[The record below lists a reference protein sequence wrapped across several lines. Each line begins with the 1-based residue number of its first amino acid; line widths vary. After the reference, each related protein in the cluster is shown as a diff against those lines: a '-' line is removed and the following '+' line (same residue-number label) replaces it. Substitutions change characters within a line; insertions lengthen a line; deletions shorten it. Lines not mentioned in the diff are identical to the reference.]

1 MPSERAVV
9 LEWKGEGLKFD
20 GRGSIPTSPGITV
33 DGDSET
39 GPSPM
44 QALLLS
50 AASCAASDVV
60 LILEKMRVG
69 LKRFSV
75 TVTGMRRDVDPRK
88 YISIHFAFQLAGSG
102 LDEAKAERAV
112 ALSVEKYCSVIH
124 SLAPDIAISH
134 DIAVA

>member
-9 LEWKGEGLKFD
+9 LEWKGDGLKFT
-20 GRGSIPTSPGITV
+20 GHGTLPASPGITI

-44 QALLLS
+44 QILLLS

-60 LILEKMRVG
+60 LILEKMRVD
-69 LKRFSV
+69 LERFSV
-75 TVTGMRRDVDPRK
+75 TVTGTRRDIDPRK
-88 YISIHFAFQLAGSG
+88 YIAIHFDFQLAGSG
-102 LDEAKAERAV
+102 LDEGKAERAV

-124 SLAPDIAISH
+124 SLAPGISVSH